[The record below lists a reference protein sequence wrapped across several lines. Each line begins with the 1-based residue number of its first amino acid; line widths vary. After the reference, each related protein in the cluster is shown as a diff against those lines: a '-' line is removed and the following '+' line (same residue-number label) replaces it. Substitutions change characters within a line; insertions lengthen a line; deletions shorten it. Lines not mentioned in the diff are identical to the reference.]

1 MLGFLIGAGVLAIGG
16 AVAAKDNIEMI
27 HHTSKVDEN
36 GNLEYY
42 DRKCRRYL
50 NGERVHRTTSK
61 DEDGVTLYQTV
72 GTSSGKVYESSY
84 GRGTQQLLE
93 YSEQNKQLALKKGKN
108 AYNQFYPYFGRFVT
122 TEISTGK
129 IITCLL
135 EEYDRK
141 AQKKIYR
148 KWYYKPSQGKFHNR
162 TLPGDYGIEITK
174 EEYNNLW
181 CPGSTYTC
189 LPDDNDVAMDLMGL
203 KH

>member
-1 MLGFLIGAGVLAIGG
+1 MLGFLIGVGALAIGG

-93 YSEQNKQLALKKGKN
+93 YSEQGKQSALN
-108 AYNQFYPYFGRFVT
+108 
-122 TEISTGK
+122 
-129 IITCLL
+129 
-135 EEYDRK
+135 
-141 AQKKIYR
+141 R
-148 KWYYKPSQGKFHNR
+148 KWYYKPSQGKVYNR

-181 CPGSTYTC
+181 CPGCTYTC
-189 LPDDNDVAMDLMGL
+189 LPDDNDVASDLMGL
-203 KH
+203 ERLH